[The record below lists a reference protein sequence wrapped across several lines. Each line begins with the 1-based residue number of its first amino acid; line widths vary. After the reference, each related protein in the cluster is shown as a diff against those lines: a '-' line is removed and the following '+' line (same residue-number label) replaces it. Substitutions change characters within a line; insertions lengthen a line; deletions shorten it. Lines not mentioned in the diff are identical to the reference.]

1 MNKEKH
7 IVRKDKARIQVMEQF
22 NRISHD
28 VNIMG
33 GKACIVGTRIT
44 AGAILTLISEGIS
57 NEELLVQ
64 YPHLTEDDIIEALQ
78 YAAWA
83 VGVREDVVAFA

>member
-1 MNKEKH
+1 
-7 IVRKDKARIQVMEQF
+7 MERF

-33 GKACIVGTRIT
+33 GKACITGTRIT
-44 AGAILTLISEGIS
+44 VGAILTLISEGIS

-64 YPHLTEDDIIEALQ
+64 YPYLTEDDIIEALQ

-83 VGVREDVVAFA
+83 VGVREDAVAFA